1 MASKKTAKAAPMT
14 KQQLINELVEAQE
27 GLTRKQVK
35 QLLDSLETIGHK
47 QLKRTGQF
55 NLPGFAKFK
64 VSTRKRTP
72 ARTWKNPRTG
82 EAVQIEAKPAHKIVR
97 AQPTKAIKDSI
108 G

>member
-1 MASKKTAKAAPMT
+1 MASKKIAKNSPMT
-14 KQQLINELVEAQE
+14 KQELINALVDTEE
-27 GLTRKQVK
+27 GLTRIQVK
-35 QLLDSLETIGHK
+35 HLLDSLQNIGHK

-82 EAVQIEAKPAHKIVR
+82 QAVEIAAKPAHKIVR

-108 G
+108 S